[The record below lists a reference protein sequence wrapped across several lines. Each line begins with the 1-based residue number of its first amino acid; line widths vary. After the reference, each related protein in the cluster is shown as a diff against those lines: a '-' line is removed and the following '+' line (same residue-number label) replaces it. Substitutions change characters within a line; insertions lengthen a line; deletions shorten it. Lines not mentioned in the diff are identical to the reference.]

1 MGSVAHREYSVG
13 SLITEKMKYRL
24 KKYYISN
31 EFRDLHITSIQ
42 ITIFSIEYIY
52 LFIFSIIHF
61 ISNENLPVITC
72 LKKETIFMEQF
83 SDIKGSTTTCYNV
96 WKQYSMWKKPVIKD
110 HILCDSIDMKCA
122 E

>member
-42 ITIFSIEYIY
+42 ITIFSIEHIY
-52 LFIFSIIHF
+52 LFIFSIIYF

-110 HILCDSIDMKCA
+110 HILCDSIDM
-122 E
+122 